1 LFDAL
6 ERYRW
11 AIVVLLAVPLLVVI
25 GILIGRRSDDPDALT
40 IEPGAVPPGELAVYV
55 TGAVQSP
62 GVYTLQDGDRWIDAL
77 AAAGGALPDANLEAV
92 NLAKRAADEDTIV
105 VPRIGGTAVAG
116 ASQSPAT
123 LVNLNTATPDQ
134 LETLPGVGETR
145 AQQIIQSRTS
155 DGPFT
160 QVEDLVLRNLVPDS
174 VFQEIAPMIV
184 VN

>member
-1 LFDAL
+1 VYDAL

-11 AIVVLLAVPLLVVI
+11 VIVVLLAIPLLVVI
-25 GILIGRRSDDPDALT
+25 GILIGRRSDDPGPLT
-40 IEPGAVPPGELAVYV
+40 IDPGNIPPGELAVYV
-55 TGAVQSP
+55 TGAVQNP
-62 GVYTLQDGDRWIDAL
+62 GVYTLEDGDRWIDAL

-105 VPRIGGTAVAG
+105 VPRIGQTAVAG

-123 LVNLNTATPDQ
+123 LVNLNTASQDQ
-134 LETLPGVGETR
+134 LEALPGIGETR

-155 DGPFT
+155 VGPFS